1 MYDYLIIGAG
11 SAGSILAHRL
21 SSDPSITVALIEA
34 GPDLPPEKTPE
45 IIWDS
50 HAGLAYFD
58 PRFHWNQ
65 LRVYNVSPQLDPN
78 SKPSR
83 YEQARVVGG
92 GSSINGQFAVRGLV
106 SDYDEWS
113 DYAVQG
119 WSYADL
125 LPFFKK
131 TERDLDFGGSEHGD
145 AGKIPVRRIFQHEW
159 GHYSRAILK
168 AAIREGFNFY
178 EDLNGTDYDGCF
190 PMPMT
195 NQYGRRVS
203 SSTAYLD
210 AATRRR
216 TNLEIFTDSYVSKL
230 LIEGRRAIGVEILGS
245 QKLTVLHSSEV
256 IISAGALHSPAL
268 LMRSGIGPGEH
279 LNSHDISIVADLPG
293 VGSNLME
300 HPSISLAAHLKGDAR
315 MPVHQRR
322 HSSFVTRFSSKVDD
336 CANGDMFLMPMNS
349 AGWHPLGKSLGTLLG
364 IVNKSYSRGTVR
376 LRSQD
381 ASVEPLVDLNMLG
394 DQRDLTRL
402 VEVFQLMTRIMRSSD
417 VQKVTTMWF
426 PAGYNDEVRSLM
438 IPNVSNWLKT
448 AAARTLLDASSV
460 SRRAMHRFKFSRG
473 IDLKRMEQDL
483 DYIADWVKSTVWP
496 GWHVCGTC
504 RIGKGNDKYAVVD
517 EKCKVHGI
525 QGLRVIDASV
535 MPTIPSANTNLP
547 TMAIAEKISSS
558 ILHDQDPR

>member
-11 SAGSILAHRL
+11 SAGAILAHRL
-21 SSDPSITVALIEA
+21 SSDPSINVALIEA
-34 GPDLPPEKTPE
+34 GPDLPPENTPE

-58 PRFHWNQ
+58 PRFHWND
-65 LRVYNVSPQLDPN
+65 LRVYNVSPTLNPN
-78 SKPSR
+78 VKPSR
-83 YEQARVVGG
+83 YEQARLVGG
-92 GSSINGQFAVRGLV
+92 GSSINGQFAVRGLA

-113 DYAVQG
+113 DYAPQG

-145 AGKIPVRRIFQHEW
+145 SGRIPVRRIFEHEW
-159 GHYSRAILK
+159 GQYSRAILN
-168 AAIREGFNFY
+168 AAIKEGLNFF

-203 SSTAYLD
+203 SGTAYLD

-216 TNLEIFTDSYVSKL
+216 VNLEIFTDSHVSKL
-230 LIEGRRAIGVEILGS
+230 LIEGNRTIGVEVLGN
-245 QKLTVLHSSEV
+245 QNLTNLYASEV

-268 LMRSGIGPGEH
+268 LMRSGIGPGNH
-279 LNSHDISIVADLPG
+279 LNSHDIDVVADLPG

-300 HPSISLAAHLKGDAR
+300 HPSISLAAHLTTGAR
-315 MPVHQRR
+315 MPAHQRR
-322 HSSFVTRFSSKVDD
+322 HSSFVARFSSKVAN
-336 CANGDMFLMPMNS
+336 CAKGDMFLMPMNS

-364 IVNKSYSRGTVR
+364 IVNKSYSKGTVR

-381 ASVEPLVDLNMLG
+381 ARIEPLVDLNMLG
-394 DQRDLTRL
+394 DQRDLMRL
-402 VEVFQLMTRIMRSSD
+402 VAAFQLMAKIMQSSD
-417 VQKVTTMWF
+417 VKNVTTMWF

-448 AAARTLLDASSV
+448 AVARTLLDT
-460 SRRAMHRFKFSRG
+460 SRLSRTAMHRFKFSRG
-473 IDLKRMEQDL
+473 IDFKRMEKDT
-483 DYIADWVKSTVWP
+483 DYIADWVKSSVWP

-504 RIGKGNDKYAVVD
+504 RIGSRSDANAVVD
-517 EKCKVHGI
+517 DQCRVHGI
-525 QGLRVIDASV
+525 QGLRVVDASV

-547 TMAIAEKISSS
+547 TMAIAEKMSSS
-558 ILHDQDPR
+558 ILHTKK